1 MTPIEQK
8 RIIAIDYGE
17 KRIGF
22 SITDPLRL
30 FSYPLITLQN
40 DGKLFNRIKEIL
52 TEYICDTIVIGL
64 PVKENGEHTFVTE
77 LVLKFKEKLSTITNL
92 PIEMVDERY
101 SSSIAQQRIIESVK
115 SKKKRRDKSLVD
127 KNAACVILEDYLS
140 TTKR

>member
-1 MTPIEQK
+1 MTQIEQK
-8 RIIAIDYGE
+8 RVIAIDYGE

-22 SITDPLRL
+22 AITDPLRL

-40 DGKLFNRIKEIL
+40 DKTLFDKIKGIL
-52 TEYICDTIVIGL
+52 AEYECDTIIIGL

-77 LVLKFKEKLSTITNL
+77 LVLKFREKLSTITQL
-92 PIEMVDERY
+92 PIVMVDERY

-140 TTKR
+140 SSNR

>member
-22 SITDPLRL
+22 AITDPLRL